1 MAGPFALGI
10 DYGGTKVLAAV
21 IDLDDGKVAGSAKK
35 KSNPSDGPDELMGRL
50 YEAADGAIRE
60 AKLGKKHGIVGV
72 GVGIAGQV
80 DTAHGVLL
88 GAPNLSQATVNL
100 PMAKLLRER
109 YGVPAALRNDVQIA
123 ALGEARF
130 GAGNDVADFL
140 CIFVGT
146 GVGGALVRD
155 GNLVSGASGTAGEI
169 GHLVIH
175 ANGRLCGCGGR
186 GHLEAYAS
194 RTAIT
199 KSILG
204 DLKRGRPSSLLK
216 TLPELKEDE
225 PGGTALRS
233 GVLAQAVDEGDDL
246 VIEAIEDAG
255 RYLGYGIASAINL
268 LNPSRVVLG
277 GGVIEAVGQL
287 FQVAE
292 WRALREALPAAV
304 RNVKIVK
311 AGLGDFSG
319 VVGAAILGAEAA
331 GVLSGPS
338 PARAGS

>member
-1 MAGPFALGI
+1 MAARYALGI
-10 DYGGTKVLAAV
+10 DFGGTKVLAAV
-21 IDLDDGKVAGSAKK
+21 VDLRDGKVVGSAKK
-35 KSNPSDGPDELMGRL
+35 RSNAGDTPEELMERL
-50 YEAADGAIRE
+50 YGVADAALKE
-60 AKLGKKHGIVGV
+60 AKLGKGQEIVGI

-80 DTAHGVLL
+80 DTEHGVLRA
-88 GAPNLSQATVNL
+88 APNLSPATVDL

-109 YGVPAALRNDVQIA
+109 FGVPAALRNDVQIA
-123 ALGEARF
+123 AMGEARF
-130 GAGNDVADFL
+130 GAGKGVDDFL

-146 GVGGALVRD
+146 GVGGAIVRN
-155 GNLVSGASGTAGEI
+155 GRLIPGAAGTAGEI

-204 DLKRGRPSSLLK
+204 DIKRGRPSVITKLV
-216 TLPELKEDE
+216 PELLEDA

-233 GVLAQAVDEGDDL
+233 GLLAQAVEEGDEL
-246 VIEAIEDAG
+246 VVEAIEDAG

-277 GGVIEAVGQL
+277 GGVIEAVDVL
-287 FQVAE
+287 FHVAE
-292 WRALREALPAAV
+292 WRARREALPAAANGVDIV
-304 RNVKIVK
+304 R
-311 AGLGDFSG
+311 AGLGDNSG

-331 GVLSGPS
+331 E
-338 PARAGS
+338 RAA